1 MCKCAGSTLNKW
13 DRGLWSELR
22 SVRAVL
28 RAMVGR
34 AAVRAVRERL
44 GRPPLA
50 FPVVTDALGLCS
62 ESVRCREYVGLVCGA
77 VPGDCGGVQRVAF

>member
-1 MCKCAGSTLNKW
+1 MQVCRLDAEQVGS
-13 DRGLWSELR
+13 RAVVR
-22 SVRAVL
+22 AAVRAVL
-28 RAMVGR
+28 RAVVGR